1 MAALVR
7 RSRAEHQQPRRYC
20 VPVRQVRH
28 ALDGGID
35 AMPVPQPP
43 HVQRQKGIRWQPQHA
58 ARAQPYRPEQR
69 RVEAAGHDVDT
80 GVAPARHAL
89 QCVALLSAQHQ
100 HAVGI
105 DQQLLLQGEHC
116 RSALL
121 RRRRGQRDHIRHAQ
135 RAPQLLRRATGRQ
148 VAGVGDVVAAALAPC
163 KARHETPELLDKL
176 LHGFALRHAGRPG
189 RHVDDAHIGPPIM
202 DLGLLDAV
210 AAGKDI
216 DLAAERT
223 QFGTELRHVK
233 AEAVAIDTAIDG
245 QRRSVRT
252 DERNFEHGENSWLS
266 CLEFHCGRSVPPA

>member
-1 MAALVR
+1 MAILVR
-7 RSRAEHQQPRRYC
+7 HSRAEHQQPRCHR
-20 VPVRQVRH
+20 VPASQLRH

-35 AMPVPQPP
+35 AMPGRQPP
-43 HVQRQKGIRWQPQHA
+43 HVQHQEGIRRQPQHA
-58 ARAQPYRPEQR
+58 ARAQPHRPEQR
-69 RVEAAGHDVDT
+69 RVESAGHDVDT
-80 GVAPARHAL
+80 GVSPARHAL

-105 DQQLLLQGEHC
+105 VQQLLLQGE
-116 RSALL
+116 RRRAALL
-121 RRRRGQRDHIRHAQ
+121 RRRRVQRDDIGHAQ
-135 RAPQLLRRATGRQ
+135 RAPQLLRSATGRQ

-163 KARHETPELLDKL
+163 KARHETPELLDER
-176 LHGFALRHAGRPG
+176 LHGFALRHAGRTG

-245 QRRSVRT
+245 QRRSIRT

-266 CLEFHCGRSVPPA
+266 CLEFHCDRPVPPA